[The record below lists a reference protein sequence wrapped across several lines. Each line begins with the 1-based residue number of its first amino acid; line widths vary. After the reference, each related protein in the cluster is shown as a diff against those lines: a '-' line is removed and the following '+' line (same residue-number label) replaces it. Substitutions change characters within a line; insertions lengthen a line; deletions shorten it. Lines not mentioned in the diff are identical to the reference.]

1 MATVHGKTADGFK
14 QLVDKLAKKAARSNK
29 DDNVSVVVGYTAA
42 YALYVHER
50 VEMKWKGLPR
60 GQGFYVDD
68 EGVIRFPSAL
78 SSGKAGGKNRGFY
91 WDPQGRAQAKFL
103 EAPARE
109 MKDELGRVIA
119 EAAAKGSTLAT
130 ALLLAGYRLQRE
142 SQLRVPVD
150 TGNLKA
156 SAFTRLES
164 GQGTQ
169 EVAK

>member
-1 MATVHGKTADGFK
+1 MASVHGKTADGFK

-29 DDNVSVVVGYTAA
+29 DDNVSVVVGFTAN

-68 EGVIRFPSAL
+68 DGVIRFPSRVRET
-78 SSGKAGGKNRGFY
+78 GRVGGKHRGFY

-109 MKDELGRVIA
+109 LKDEFGRIVG
-119 EAAAKGSTLAT
+119 EAAAKGATLAT
-130 ALLLAGYRLQRE
+130 ALLTAGYRLQRE
-142 SQLRVPVD
+142 AMLRCPVD

-164 GQGTQ
+164 GKETTVQ
-169 EVAK
+169 